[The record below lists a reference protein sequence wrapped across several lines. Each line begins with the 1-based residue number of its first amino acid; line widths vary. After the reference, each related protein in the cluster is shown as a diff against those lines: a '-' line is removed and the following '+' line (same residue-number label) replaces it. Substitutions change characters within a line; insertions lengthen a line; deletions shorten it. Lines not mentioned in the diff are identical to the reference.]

1 MSASINRAPSPPRGR
16 ADYGALAL
24 QAGLIAGVAALV
36 WFFLANAQAN
46 MAARGL
52 QLGLGFL
59 GRPSNM
65 PIGEVMIAYRP
76 SDSYARALLVGLMNT
91 LRVATIGCVLATLL
105 GVAIGLLQLSGN
117 PLLAALTS
125 AYVEAL
131 RNVPVLLQLVFWH
144 ALLLRLPPV
153 RAAFHPLPGVYLSQR
168 GVVLPA
174 IEWND
179 DLWLTVAAIALAVLL
194 AVANA
199 RRARRH
205 QAHTGK
211 RRAVWHQNLAL
222 LLALPAV
229 AIAASGTVPDV
240 SVPAL
245 AGFNFEGGLT
255 LSPEFAALLFG
266 LTVYASAFIAEIV
279 RAGIQAVDKGQWEA
293 ARALG
298 LRDRRIVRLII
309 LPQALRV
316 IVPPLTSQY
325 LNLTKNSSLAVVIGY
340 PDLVSVASTA
350 INQTGQ
356 AIEIIAIF
364 MTIYLALSLLTAAAM
379 AWYNRRIA
387 LRGSPG

>member
-1 MSASINRAPSPPRGR
+1 V
-16 ADYGALAL
+16 L
-24 QAGLIAGVAALV
+24 QAALV
-36 WFFLANAQAN
+36 VGVVALIWFLLSNAQAN

-52 QLGLGFL
+52 RLGLGFL
-59 GRPSNM
+59 WRPSNM
-65 PIGEVMIAYRP
+65 PIGEVMIAYQP
-76 SDSYARALLVGLMNT
+76 GDSYARAIFVGLLNT
-91 LRVATIGCVLATLL
+91 VRVAALGCVLATIL
-105 GVAIGLLQLSGN
+105 GVAIGLARLSDN
-117 PLLAALTS
+117 PLLATLTG

-144 ALLLRLPPV
+144 AILLRLPPV

-168 GVVLPA
+168 GVVLPS

-179 DLWLTVAAIALAVLL
+179 GLWLALAALVLAALLGL
-194 AVANA
+194 ANTRHA
-199 RRARRH
+199 RRR
-205 QAHTGK
+205 QAQSGE
-211 RRAVWHQNLAL
+211 RRAVWYQNLVL
-222 LLALPAV
+222 LLALPAA
-229 AIAASGTVPDV
+229 AIAITGAALDF
-240 SVPAL
+240 SVPEL

-279 RAGIQAVDKGQWEA
+279 RAGIQAVAKGQWEA

-340 PDLVSVASTA
+340 PDLVSVSSTA

-356 AIEIIAIF
+356 AIELIAIF

-387 LRGSPG
+387 LRGAAP

>member
-1 MSASINRAPSPPRGR
+1 
-16 ADYGALAL
+16 
-24 QAGLIAGVAALV
+24 
-36 WFFLANAQAN
+36 
-46 MAARGL
+46 
-52 QLGLGFL
+52 
-59 GRPSNM
+59 
-65 PIGEVMIAYRP
+65 
-76 SDSYARALLVGLMNT
+76 MNT

-105 GVAIGLLQLSGN
+105 GVAIGLLRLSDN

-179 DLWLTVAAIALAVLL
+179 DLWLTVAAMALAVLL

-199 RRARRH
+199 WHARQH
-205 QAHTGK
+205 QARTGE
-211 RRAVWHQNLAL
+211 RRAVWHQNLIL

-229 AIAASGTVPDV
+229 AITACGVVPDV

-245 AGFNFEGGLT
+245 AGFNFEGGVT